1 MLWGARVELKRRT
14 VRDLAEM
21 ICGNGTTDEEN
32 YFEYRSSMYLTEFF
46 QDVETDFQHDGTTR
60 AIWVYE
66 VLTEI
71 LKEPR
76 SGANSIPDTFARVIA
91 RLMDR
96 ADARNEGP
104 SRPKALEKLNASLSR
119 DGYQAFYGE
128 DGQCYLRHIAT
139 NAVSAHRVNPHRPL
153 SPDERR
159 RREQLAS
166 FLNAASEDEI
176 IERVL
181 LPLFRQLGY
190 QRITSAGH
198 KDKALEYG
206 KDIWMKYVLPTQH
219 VLYFGVQVKR
229 DKLDAA
235 GYPKRGNANVAEIL
249 NQTLMML
256 DHPIFDPELNKQVL
270 VDHAY
275 IVAGGEITKQA
286 RGWIGERLDATR
298 RRQLIFMDRNDLMD
312 LFVVTKLP
320 TPGAETGAPSGRAA
334 SPWPSDPPF

>member
-1 MLWGARVELKRRT
+1 
-14 VRDLAEM
+14 M
-21 ICGNGTTDEEN
+21 ICGNGAVDSEN

-46 QDVETDFQHDGTTR
+46 QDVETDYQHDGSTR

-66 VLTEI
+66 SLTEI

-76 SGANSIPDTFARVIA
+76 SGANSLPDVFSRVIA

-104 SRPKALEKLNASLSR
+104 SRVKALAVLNASLAR

-128 DGQCYLRHIAT
+128 DGQCHLRHVAT
-139 NAVSAHRVNPHRPL
+139 NTVSTQKINPHRPL
-153 SPDERR
+153 SPEERKR
-159 RREQLAS
+159 RMQLVL
-166 FLNAASEDEI
+166 FLGTASEDEI
-176 IERVL
+176 IEQVL

-190 QRITSAGH
+190 QRITAAGH
-198 KDKALEYG
+198 RDKALEYG

-219 VLYFGVQVKR
+219 VLYFGIQVKK

-235 GYPKRGNANVAEIL
+235 GYPKKGNTNVAEIL

-256 DHPIFDPELNKQVL
+256 DHPIFDPELNKRVL

-286 RGWIGERLDATR
+286 RAWIGEHLDASR
-298 RRQLIFMDRNDLMD
+298 RRQLIFMDRDDILD
-312 LFVVTKLP
+312 LFVVTNLP
-320 TPGAETGAPSGRAA
+320 IPGNEGTAPAGEAA
-334 SPWPSDPPF
+334 SNWSPDPPF